1 MNSEIFSELGYAL
14 MRGRP
19 FQPGNK
25 YGRGRPRG
33 SRNKVTRVCQDI
45 LDSYAEPLMK
55 KFLVMAL
62 QGNPTVVR
70 IFMDRLM
77 PARGQSTL
85 RFKLPPTKSIDD
97 VAAASQAVVNGVARG
112 QLTPAEGQA
121 FCGMLEGRRRVIE
134 IQDQEPRIRALE
146 DLNKPPSGPR

>member
-1 MNSEIFSELGYAL
+1 

-33 SRNKVTRVCQDI
+33 SRNKVARVCQDI
-45 LDSYAEPLMK
+45 LDTYAEPLMR
-55 KFLVMAL
+55 KFVVMAL
-62 QGNPTVVR
+62 QGNPTIAR
-70 IFMDRLM
+70 IFLDRLI
-77 PARGQSTL
+77 PARGQPTL

-121 FCGMLEGRRRVIE
+121 FCGMLENQRRVIE
-134 IQDQEPRIRALE
+134 TQEQEPRIRALE
-146 DLNKPPSGPR
+146 DPNKPSRGPR

>member
-1 MNSEIFSELGYAL
+1 

-33 SRNKVTRVCQDI
+33 SRNRVARVCQDT
-45 LDSYAEPLMK
+45 LDGHAENLMK
-55 KFLVMAL
+55 KCVVLAY
-62 QGNPTVVR
+62 QGNTTAMR
-70 IFMDRLM
+70 LCMERLM
-77 PARGQSTL
+77 PARRQRTL
-85 RFKLPPTKSIDD
+85 QFRLPPIKTITD
-97 VAAASQAVVNGVARG
+97 VAVASESVVSGVARG

-121 FCGMLEGRRRVIE
+121 FSAMLDDRRRVIE

-146 DLNKPPSGPR
+146 DLNKPPSGPT